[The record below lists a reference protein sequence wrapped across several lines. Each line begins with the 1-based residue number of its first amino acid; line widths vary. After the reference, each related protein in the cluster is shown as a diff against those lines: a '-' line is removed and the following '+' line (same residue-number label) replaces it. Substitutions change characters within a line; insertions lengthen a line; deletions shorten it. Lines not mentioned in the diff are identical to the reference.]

1 MTNTTAW
8 KRTALTALAGGCWAL
23 CAASV
28 WAAAPASGGGP
39 IYTCTDSH
47 NRVITSDRPILD
59 CLDRDQKVL
68 NGDGSVR
75 RILPKSMTAEERAA
89 AEEAQRR
96 KIAEEQ
102 AHQDAIRRDRN
113 LLARFPDE
121 QSHADARSEALDS
134 VYSSIEAMQH
144 RLADLKKD
152 RKPLLQEAEFYRGK
166 ALPPK
171 LKAEIDNNQ
180 VSIDAQET
188 LIKNQQVELV
198 RLNKMYDTELA
209 HLRKLWAGAPPGFEF
224 SVKNATAASA
234 PATSLP
240 ATGAA
245 RAGAR

>member
-102 AHQDAIRRDRN
+102 AHQDAIRRR
-113 LLARFPDE
+113 LLAR
-121 QSHADARSEALDS
+121 
-134 VYSSIEAMQH
+134 
-144 RLADLKKD
+144 
-152 RKPLLQEAEFYRGK
+152 
-166 ALPPK
+166 
-171 LKAEIDNNQ
+171 
-180 VSIDAQET
+180 
-188 LIKNQQVELV
+188 
-198 RLNKMYDTELA
+198 
-209 HLRKLWAGAPPGFEF
+209 
-224 SVKNATAASA
+224 
-234 PATSLP
+234 
-240 ATGAA
+240 
-245 RAGAR
+245 

>member
-1 MTNTTAW
+1 MTTTAVW
-8 KRTALTALAGGCWAL
+8 RHASYRALRAGSLVL
-23 CAASV
+23 CAAL
-28 WAAAPASGGGP
+28 AARGAVAGP
-39 IYTCTDSH
+39 IYTCVDSH
-47 NRVITSDRPILD
+47 NHTLTSDRPILE

-68 NGDGSVR
+68 NSDGSVR